1 MQQWPPRL
9 CEKQGVGG
17 SFVRDY
23 SETVFQF
30 QEDLGVVIIDR
41 ERAAIGTEVVIAQDG
56 VELVVQG
63 ILG

>member
-1 MQQWPPRL
+1 M
-9 CEKQGVGG
+9 QGVGG
-17 SFVRDY
+17 YF
-23 SETVFQF
+23 SETVF
-30 QEDLGVVIIDR
+30 ELYKDLGVVVIDR